1 MCPCKRIKIRL
12 PALPFELG
20 AMTERSSRIEGFY
33 KLPIAERV
41 RIVKEFGGLTDDE
54 ARALTGTGVDVS
66 IPDRMVENAVGAFPL
81 PLGIAMNFT
90 INGRDYLVPMAIEEP
105 SVIAAA
111 SNAAKMA
118 RQKGGFRTSS
128 TDPVMIG
135 QVQVT
140 GLKDPE
146 SASRK
151 LLERKADILKLANA
165 QDPMLIKLGGGAR
178 DVEVRV
184 INTLGGPNVIVH
196 ILVDVRDAM
205 GANAVNTMAEAT
217 APLIEEISGGRVYLR
232 ILSNLAVH
240 RLARAQAI
248 WSKDAIGGPDV
259 VEGVIEAYLF
269 AEADPFR
276 CATHNKGVMNGI
288 DAVILATGNDTRAIE
303 AGAHSYAARTGAY
316 KPLTRFERTPDG
328 DLVGTIELPMAVG
341 LVGGATKVHPTAK
354 ACVKLL
360 GVKTAQELGEIVAS
374 VGLAQNF
381 AALRALATVGI
392 QKGHMTLHAKNI
404 VMSVGCPPE
413 LVDEVVRTIVEEKK
427 IRMDRAQEVI
437 AELKRKRGMT

>member
-1 MCPCKRIKIRL
+1 MP
-12 PALPFELG
+12 
-20 AMTERSSRIEGFY
+20 ERSSRIEGFY

-41 RIVKEFGGLTDDE
+41 RIVKDFGGLTDDE
-54 ARALTGTGVDVS
+54 ARALTGVGVDSS
-66 IPDRMVENAVGAFPL
+66 IPDRMVENAVGMFPL

-90 INGRDYLVPMAIEEP
+90 VNGRDYLIPMAIEEP
-105 SVIAAA
+105 SVVAAA

-118 RQKGGFRTSS
+118 RDRGGFTTSS

-140 GLKDPE
+140 GVSDPE
-146 SASRK
+146 AARNS
-151 LLERKADILKLANA
+151 LLEHKHEILSLANA

-178 DVEVRV
+178 DLEVR
-184 INTLGGPNVIVH
+184 IIQTLEGPNVIVH
-196 ILVDVRDAM
+196 LLVDVRDAM

-217 APLIEEISGGRVYLR
+217 APLIENITGGKVYLR

-240 RLARAQAI
+240 RLARAEAV
-248 WSKDAIGGPDV
+248 WSKEAIGGPEV
-259 VEGVIEAYLF
+259 VEGVMEAYLF

-316 KPLTRFERTPDG
+316 KPMTKFEKTPEG
-328 DLVGTIELPMAVG
+328 DLRGSIEVPMAVG

-360 GVKTAQELGEIVAS
+360 GVKNAQELGEIVAA

-392 QKGHMTLHAKNI
+392 QRGHMTLHAKNI

-413 LVDEVVRTIVEEKK
+413 LVDEVVRIIVAEKK
-427 IRMDRAQEVI
+427 IRMDRAQEVV
-437 AELKRKRGMT
+437 AELKKKHGVT

>member
-1 MCPCKRIKIRL
+1 M
-12 PALPFELG
+12 A
-20 AMTERSSRIEGFY
+20 ERSSRIEGFY
-33 KLPIAERV
+33 KLPIPERV
-41 RIVKEFGGLTDDE
+41 RIVKDFGGLTDDE
-54 ARALTGTGVDVS
+54 ARALTGAGVDPS

-81 PLGIAMNFT
+81 PLGIATNFT
-90 INGRDYLVPMAIEEP
+90 INGKDYLVPMAIEEP
-105 SVIAAA
+105 SVVAAA

-118 RQKGGFRTSS
+118 RGKGGFTTRS

-140 GLKDPE
+140 GVTDPE
-146 SASRK
+146 GARTRLLARK
-151 LLERKADILKLANA
+151 DDLLRLANA

-178 DVEVRV
+178 DVEVR
-184 INTLGGPNVIVH
+184 IIKTLEGTNVVVH
-196 ILVDVRDAM
+196 LLVDVRDAM

-240 RLARAQAI
+240 RLARAQAV
-248 WSKDAIGGPDV
+248 WSKEAIGGSDV

-303 AGAHSYAARTGAY
+303 AGAHSYAARAGAY
-316 KPLTRFERTPDG
+316 KPLTKFERTTEG
-328 DLVGTIELPMAVG
+328 DLLGSIELPMAVG

-360 GVKTAQELGEIVAS
+360 GVKTAGELGEIVAA

-392 QKGHMTLHAKNI
+392 QRGHMTLHAKNI

-413 LVDEVVRTIVEEKK
+413 LVDEVVRIIVAEKK

-437 AELKRKRGMT
+437 SELKRKRGLS

>member
-1 MCPCKRIKIRL
+1 
-12 PALPFELG
+12 
-20 AMTERSSRIEGFY
+20 MTERSSRIEGFY

-41 RIVKEFGGLTDDE
+41 RMVKEFAGLTDDE
-54 ARALTGTGVDVS
+54 AKALTGASIDMS
-66 IPDRMVENAVGAFPL
+66 IPDRMVENAVGVFPL

-90 INGRDYLVPMAIEEP
+90 INGKDYLVPMAIEEP

-118 RQKGGFRTSS
+118 RDKGGFRTSC
-128 TDPVMIG
+128 TDPIMIG

-140 GLKDPE
+140 GVKDPGD
-146 SASRK
+146 SKMRLLQRK
-151 LLERKADILKLANA
+151 DDLLRLAND
-165 QDPMLIKLGGGAR
+165 QDPMLVKLGGGAR
-178 DVEVRV
+178 DLEVRV
-184 INTLGGPNVIVH
+184 IETLEGPNVIVH
-196 ILVDVRDAM
+196 LLVDVRDAM
-205 GANAVNTMAEAT
+205 GANAVNSMAEAT

-240 RLARAQAI
+240 RLARAQAV
-248 WSKDAIGGPDV
+248 WSKESIGGPDV

-276 CATHNKGVMNGI
+276 CATHNKGVMNGV
-288 DAVILATGNDTRAIE
+288 DAVVLATGNDTRAIE
-303 AGAHSYAARTGAY
+303 AGAHSYAARSGSY
-316 KPLTRFERTPDG
+316 KPLTRFERTRDG
-328 DLVGTIELPMAVG
+328 DLLGSIELPMAVG

-360 GVKTAQELGEIVAS
+360 GVKTAGELGEIIAS

-404 VMSVGCPPE
+404 VISAGSPPE
-413 LVDEVVRTIVEEKK
+413 LVDEVVRIIVAEKK

-437 AELKRKRGMT
+437 ADLKKKRGMP